1 MKLHKINNACK
12 ALEHM
17 LKLQLPYPTIREML
31 RLRNLLRPE
40 AEMYAQEEEKLI
52 YQYGKKHKNGTP
64 EIQNGRIKFDSTEQM
79 EKYKDQINKLRSME
93 IDLPLSLIKIT
104 EKEIGQ
110 QLISMECID
119 NLEGFIEF
127 GGD

>member
-12 ALEHM
+12 ALEHL

-52 YQYGKKHKNGTP
+52 YQYGKKRKNGTP
-64 EIQNGRIKFDSTEQM
+64 EIENGRVKFDSMEQM
-79 EKYKDQINKLRSME
+79 EKYKDRINELRSME
-93 IDLPLSLIKIT
+93 IDLPLSLIKIK

-110 QLISMECID
+110 QPISMECID